1 MIACITALA
10 FTGWHY
16 NLDEAKQIAVKE
28 HKYILLNF
36 SGSDW
41 CGPCIQMRK
50 QIFDNADFQQF
61 ANDDLIMVNADF
73 PRRKKDQLSEAQ
85 QAANDKMADEYNKQG
100 IFPYTVLLNAN
111 GKVLKG
117 WEGYPK
123 GDVASFIEDVK
134 QAINANNQ

>member
-1 MIACITALA
+1 MIGCITALG

-16 NLDEAKQIAVKE
+16 NLDEAKQIAGKE

-41 CGPCIQMRK
+41 CGPCIQMHK
-50 QIFDNADFQQF
+50 QIFDNPDFQQF
-61 ANDDLIMVNADF
+61 ANEDLIMVNADF
-73 PRRKKDQLSEAQ
+73 PRRKKDQLSEEQ

-100 IFPYTVLLNAN
+100 IFPSTVLLDAN

-123 GDVASFIEDVK
+123 GDVPSFIEDVK